1 MSTPHLLAADKQ
13 RTPLSGT
20 GFSNRCH
27 TPYGALPSHDGP
39 VVAYCG
45 EPRDSGMDRYHL
57 GNGHRVYNPTLMRF
71 QSADRLSPFEA
82 GGLNAYVY
90 CIGDPINHTDSSGRA
105 SIPML
110 VSKRPKRSPQPQA
123 DVTFGSVLNEVPPIV
138 AVGSAFLLALNDV
151 SNRYTQPAADYKPL
165 TASRQA
171 GIATAFWVGVLKFV
185 DTTGIV
191 EVPDDLITGA
201 ALGSTGLNYWEM
213 TRDIYQRMR
222 SSEASV
228 VGMLASTAYQVTGAK
243 LLMDQILNRGNQIRQ
258 SDYEVL
264 ASSNRS

>member
-1 MSTPHLLAADKQ
+1 M
-13 RTPLSGT
+13 
-20 GFSNRCH
+20 
-27 TPYGALPSHDGP
+27 
-39 VVAYCG
+39 
-45 EPRDSGMDRYHL
+45 
-57 GNGHRVYNPTLMRF
+57 
-71 QSADRLSPFEA
+71 
-82 GGLNAYVY
+82 
-90 CIGDPINHTDSSGRA
+90 
-105 SIPML
+105 
-110 VSKRPKRSPQPQA
+110 
-123 DVTFGSVLNEVPPIV
+123 NEVPPIV

-151 SNRYTQPAADYKPL
+151 SNRYTQPVADYKPL